1 MSKTMFVRLQPVN
14 PKQGCTVQGYSYRE
28 FSFRGGE
35 RPTWYE
41 VPAQLAE
48 ELSKLFQIDGNPR
61 SPTLFQVCDKDTK
74 LRLERGEQEKYL
86 AAIGAVAATVTLPKQ
101 FAEPPTVSL
110 VEPPKTPPPI
120 SASTV
125 KTDVPDRAAAI
136 PSSRSGG
143 RRAAKAERAA
153 TAERSDSGALT
164 TSDIPSS
171 DDE

>member
-1 MSKTMFVRLQPVN
+1 MSKTMFVRLQPHN
-14 PKQGCTVQGYSYRE
+14 PRQGCTVQGYNYRE

-41 VPAQLAE
+41 VPANLAE
-48 ELSKLFQIDGNPR
+48 ELARLHQVDKDPRSPALFQI
-61 SPTLFQVCDKDTK
+61 CDKDTK

-101 FAEPPTVSL
+101 FAEPSTVSL
-110 VEPPKTPPPI
+110 VAPPTTPPPI
-120 SASTV
+120 ATGTV
-125 KTDVPDRAAAI
+125 KADVPDRAAAI

-143 RRAAKAERAA
+143 RRAAKAERA
-153 TAERSDSGALT
+153 SSGALT
-164 TSDIPSS
+164 TDDIPTS